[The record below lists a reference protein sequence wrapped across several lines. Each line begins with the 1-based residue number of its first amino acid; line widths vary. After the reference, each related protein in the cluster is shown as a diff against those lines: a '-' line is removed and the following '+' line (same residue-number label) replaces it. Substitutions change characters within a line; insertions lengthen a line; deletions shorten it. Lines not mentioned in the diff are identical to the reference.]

1 MPGTNQF
8 GCDRALP
15 YLRNSRMNIREFI
28 GFGGVVLTADVYGNE
43 DHPCVVLL
51 PGLTHISKVWESAA
65 KGLAHAGRYTIS
77 LDLLGHGDSDSPKS
91 CNYSLEAFRLIGHCL
106 EKTQTALSKIQS
118 LTI

>member
-8 GCDRALP
+8 DRDRVLP
-15 YLRNSRMNIREFI
+15 CLRNSRMNIREFI

-51 PGLTHISKVWESAA
+51 PGLTQIRKVWESAA
-65 KGLAHAGRYTIS
+65 KGLAHAGRYAIS
-77 LDLLGHGDSDSPKS
+77 LDLLGHGGSDSPKN